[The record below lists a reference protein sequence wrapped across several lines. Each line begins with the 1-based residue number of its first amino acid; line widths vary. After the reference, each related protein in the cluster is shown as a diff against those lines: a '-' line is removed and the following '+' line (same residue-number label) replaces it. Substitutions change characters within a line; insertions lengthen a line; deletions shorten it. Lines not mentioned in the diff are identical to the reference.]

1 MATSCS
7 LVVVNYHSSALAA
20 AAIRTARAAT
30 QNPLQVIAV
39 DNSADATEAAALRPH
54 ADVLVVAETNL
65 GYGAAVNRA
74 RAKCDGDVLLVCN
87 PDVQFEAGSIDL
99 LIATDADVAGP
110 ALFWDDAFQWFLPP
124 SDLHFSGEA
133 IDAALASRFAR
144 WRRNRDR
151 DRIRK
156 RIAFWT
162 LRETTPVRAISGA
175 VMAIRRSAFDRIGGF
190 DERFHLYFEE
200 IDFQR
205 RLPAGSVA
213 YVPKA
218 RCRHLYNQ
226 SAGRSPDSAAEY
238 ARSEMQYLEK
248 WSGEVFAKGIKR
260 LERRP
265 LPPAAQRLTDAIQ
278 IDRPNVVI
286 EASPLASFDTAA
298 GHFPTRPDA
307 AIPSE
312 VWQSYQGDA
321 LYLRVVDRDSAR
333 VIATYV
339 KTRITA

>member
-7 LVVVNYHSSALAA
+7 LVLVNYHSAALAVE
-20 AAIRTARAAT
+20 AIRTARAAT
-30 QNPLQVIAV
+30 QSTLQVIVV
-39 DNSADATEAAALRPH
+39 DNSVDANEAAALRNH
-54 ADVLVVAETNL
+54 ADVLIAAETNL

-87 PDVQFEAGSIDL
+87 PDVRFDAGCIDT
-99 LIATDADVAGP
+99 LIAADTDVAGP

-124 SDLHFSGEA
+124 SDLHSTAEA
-133 IDAALASRFAR
+133 IDAAIASRSGR
-144 WRRNRDR
+144 WHRSRDR
-151 DRIRK
+151 QRIRK

-162 LRETTPVRAISGA
+162 LRDATPVPAISGA
-175 VMAIRRSAFDRIGGF
+175 VMAVRRPAFDRVNGF

-205 RLPAGSVA
+205 RLRNVV

-226 SAGRSPDSAAEY
+226 SAGRSADAAAKY

-248 WSGEVFAKGIKR
+248 WSGRVVAKWIKSV
-260 LERRP
+260 ERQVTPPGAQP
-265 LPPAAQRLTDAIQ
+265 LMDDIR
-278 IDRPNVVI
+278 IDRPNVLI
-286 EASPLASFDTAA
+286 EASPLASFETAA
-298 GHFPTRPDA
+298 GHFPRGSGV
-307 AIPSE
+307 AIPAE
-312 VWQSYQGDA
+312 VWQSYQGEA
-321 LYLRVVDRDSAR
+321 LYLRVVDRESAR

-339 KTRITA
+339 RTRITT

>member
-7 LVVVNYHSSALAA
+7 LVVVNYHSAALAA
-20 AAIRTARAAT
+20 EAIRTARAAT
-30 QNPLQVIAV
+30 QNPMQVIVV
-39 DNSADATEAAALRPH
+39 DNSVDPSEAAALRSH
-54 ADVLVVAETNL
+54 ADVLLVPETNL

-74 RAKCDGDVLLVCN
+74 RAKCDGEVLIVCN
-87 PDVQFEAGSIDL
+87 PDVRFGSASIDM
-99 LIATDADVAGP
+99 LIAADADVAGP

-124 SDLHFSGEA
+124 SDLHTSAEA
-133 IDAALASRFAR
+133 IDAAIASRSVR
-144 WRRNRDR
+144 WRRSRDR
-151 DRIRK
+151 QRIRK

-162 LRETTPVRAISGA
+162 LRDTTPVSAISGA
-175 VMAIRRSAFDRIGGF
+175 VMAIRRSAFDRIRGF

-205 RLPAGSVA
+205 RLPAGSVV

-226 SAGRSPDSAAEY
+226 SAGRSPDAAAKY

-248 WSGEVFAKGIKR
+248 WSGKVFAKWIKS
-260 LERRP
+260 LERQATP
-265 LPPAAQRLTDAIQ
+265 AAAQRLTDDIH

-286 EASPLASFDTAA
+286 EASPLPSFDTAA
-298 GHFPTRPDA
+298 GHFPA
-307 AIPSE
+307 GSKVAMPSE
-312 VWQSYQGDA
+312 VWQSYQGKA
-321 LYLRVVDRDSAR
+321 LYLRVIDRDSAR

-339 KTRITA
+339 RTRISA